1 MKTRI
6 TKTGVSQ
13 TVRQLIESQRLTGA
27 ARPAGVWVLAA
38 SLALSSSIAA
48 AQQASTV
55 EDSLDEVVVTGTRVE
70 RAGFEAPTPLT
81 VIGLEEL
88 KAASVSNI
96 AEFVNTLPSVVGSAT
111 PQNSNTS
118 ISAGTAG
125 VNALNLRGLGTV
137 RTLVLVDSQ
146 RSVGSVLS
154 GVVDVNNIPQG
165 LVERVEIVTGGASA
179 AYGSDAVSGVVNF
192 ILDRDYT
199 GFKGEFDT
207 NESGEGDNQAVRGSL
222 TFGMPFAGE
231 RGHIVLNAEA
241 IDDDGVKGVP
251 RDWNQDGW
259 YLINNPTYTTT
270 NGQPE
275 YLVTPTAALMQAA
288 AGGLITSTILRGTAF
303 GVGGAP
309 YQFNYGSFKPAASA
323 STPQTAGPWM
333 VGGGWQTNQFN
344 SAQSLKASEKRDGY
358 FGRVSFDVS
367 DNVTAFLQAS
377 RNTTKTNNT
386 TGYQFNQANVTIRS
400 DNAFI
405 PASVR
410 ATLQANNIASFV
422 MGTMNADLPL
432 RLAVNDRTVTR
443 YVVGFEGKVDVF
455 GSGWRWNAYY
465 QSGKSE
471 SLEMA
476 QDITNNARLA
486 LAQDAVFRPGTT
498 QIVCR
503 STLTN
508 PSDGCVPLNRMGIG
522 VASKEALAYVLG
534 NPQREQIL
542 EQNVAAL
549 SVNGEPFSV
558 AAGPVSI
565 AAGIEQREE
574 EVSGFVDPIYRS
586 GWFVGNYLPNFG
598 KYDVKEA
605 FLETV
610 VPIAAGKPMAEA
622 LDLNAAVRR
631 TDYST
636 SGAVTTW
643 KVGVTYSPNDDLRFR
658 VTRSR
663 DIRAPNLGE
672 LFAAGT
678 SNTNNVLDPF
688 NNNANTQ
695 YRGVNRGNPNL
706 KPEEADQWGL
716 GVVLQ
721 PSALPG
727 FNASLDYYEIDL
739 AGAIGSLPAQEIVDR
754 CFEGSQVYCAAI
766 TRGVAAG
773 GTNIITEIA
782 ISPFNL
788 AERINRGVDLEL
800 SYSMDVPGLAGNS
813 GNLQLR
819 GLVTKYLENYTDD
832 GIVTPTDSV
841 GSNTGDGPPDYI
853 YRLTARYKSGP
864 FALSLTGR
872 GVSAGVYNPVWV
884 ECTSACPASTS
895 IFRTINDNDIE
906 GQFVVD
912 ANFTYTLERQND
924 SSYELFLNIR
934 NVLDTDPPIVAPGP
948 AGSAYG
954 TPATNPTL
962 FDQLGRNFRVGV
974 RFKM

>member
-1 MKTRI
+1 MSNNNRYQIRQIVRTALQRWETADKLR
-6 TKTGVSQ
+6 TGSAA
-13 TVRQLIESQRLTGA
+13 LI
-27 ARPAGVWVLAA
+27 AA
-38 SLALSSSIAA
+38 SLTVAA
-48 AQQASTV
+48 PVGLAQATV
-55 EDSLDEVVVTGTRVE
+55 ADSLDEVVITGSRVE

-81 VIGLEEL
+81 VMGIEEL
-88 KAASVSNI
+88 KAAPVSNL

-111 PQNSNTS
+111 PQTSNTS

-137 RTLVLVDSQ
+137 RTLVLVDGQ
-146 RSVGSVLS
+146 RSVGSILN
-154 GVVDVNNIPQG
+154 GTVDVNNIPQS
-165 LVERVEIVTGGASA
+165 LVKRVEVVTGGASA

-199 GFKGEFDT
+199 GFKGEFDA
-207 NESGEGDNQAVRGSL
+207 NESGEGDNKSVRGSL
-222 TFGMPFAGE
+222 TFGTPFAGD
-231 RGHIVLNAEA
+231 RGHFIAA
-241 IDDDGVKGVP
+241 ADYTDDRGVKGVP
-251 RDWNQDGW
+251 RDWNQNGW
-259 YLINNPTYTTT
+259 YMINNPAYTAT

-275 YLVTPTAALMQAA
+275 YLVTPNAALMQAS
-288 AGGLITSTILRGTAF
+288 AGGLITNTVLRGTAF
-303 GVGGAP
+303 GPGGVP
-309 YQFNYGSFKPAASA
+309 YQFNYGSFRPSASA
-323 STPQTAGPWM
+323 ATPQTAGPWM
-333 VGGGWQTNQFN
+333 VGGGWEDNQFN
-344 SAQSLKASEKRDGY
+344 SAQSLKASEERKGG
-358 FGRVSFDVS
+358 FGRLSFDFTE
-367 DNVTAFLQAS
+367 NVTGFVQAS
-377 RNTTKTNNT
+377 YNNTKTNNT
-386 TGYQFNQANVTIRS
+386 TGYQFNQANVVIRS

-410 ATLQANNIASFV
+410 SVLQANNLAQFT

-443 YVVGFEGKVDVF
+443 FVAGLDGRVNLFDSSWK
-455 GSGWRWNAYY
+455 WNAYY
-465 QSGKSE
+465 QRGESD

-486 LAQDAVFRPGTT
+486 LAQDAVFRPGTSEV
-498 QIVCR
+498 VCR
-503 STLTN
+503 STLTDPN
-508 PSDGCVPLNRMGIG
+508 NGCVPLNRMGIG
-522 VASKEALAYVLG
+522 VASPAALRYVLG
-534 NPQREQIL
+534 NPQREQTL
-542 EQNVAAL
+542 KQSVAAV
-549 SVNGEPFSV
+549 SINGEPFSV
-558 AAGPVSI
+558 PAGPVSL
-565 AAGIEQREE
+565 ATGIEWREE
-574 EVSGFVDPIYRS
+574 EVTGFVDPIYRS

-610 VPIAAGKPMAEA
+610 VPLASGSALAEA

-643 KVGVTYSPNDDLRFR
+643 KVGITYSPIDDLRFR
-658 VTRSR
+658 MTRSR

-727 FNASLDYYEIDL
+727 FNASVDYYEIDL
-739 AGAIGSLPAQEIVDR
+739 TGAIGSLPAQEIVDR
-754 CFEGSQVYCAAI
+754 CFEGNQVYCVAI

-788 AERINRGVDLEL
+788 AQRLNRGLDVEL
-800 SYSMDVPGLAGNS
+800 SYTRDVAGIGGNS

-819 GLVTKYLENYTDD
+819 ALMTKYYENFVND

-841 GSNTGDGPPDYI
+841 GSNTGDGPPNHI
-853 YRLTARYKSGP
+853 YRLSARYRTGP
-864 FALSLTGR
+864 YSMTLIGR
-872 GVSAGVYNPVWV
+872 GVSSGVYNTAWV
-884 ECTSACPASTS
+884 ECTSGCPASNS
-895 IFRTINDNDIE
+895 FSRTINNNKID
-906 GQFVVD
+906 GQFVMD
-912 ANFTYTLERQND
+912 ANLTYAVERD
-924 SSYELFLNIR
+924 DAMSYEVFFNIR
-934 NVLDTDPPIVAPGP
+934 NLLDKDPPIVAPGP

-962 FDQLGRNFRVGV
+962 FDQLGRNFRLGV

>member
-1 MKTRI
+1 MSNNNRYQIRQIVRTALQRWETADKLR
-6 TKTGVSQ
+6 TGSAA
-13 TVRQLIESQRLTGA
+13 LI
-27 ARPAGVWVLAA
+27 AA
-38 SLALSSSIAA
+38 SLTVAA
-48 AQQASTV
+48 PVGLAQATV
-55 EDSLDEVVVTGTRVE
+55 ADSLDEVVITGSRVE

-81 VIGLEEL
+81 VMGIEEL
-88 KAASVSNI
+88 KAAPVSNL

-111 PQNSNTS
+111 PQTSNTS

-137 RTLVLVDSQ
+137 RTLVLVDGQ
-146 RSVGSVLS
+146 RSVGSILN
-154 GVVDVNNIPQG
+154 GTVDVNNIPQS
-165 LVERVEIVTGGASA
+165 LVKRVEVVTGGASA

-199 GFKGEFDT
+199 GFKGEFDA
-207 NESGEGDNQAVRGSL
+207 NESGEGDNKSVRGSL
-222 TFGMPFAGE
+222 TFGTPFAGD
-231 RGHIVLNAEA
+231 RGHFIAA
-241 IDDDGVKGVP
+241 ADYTDDRGVKGVP
-251 RDWNQDGW
+251 RDWNQNGW
-259 YLINNPTYTTT
+259 YMINNPAYTAT

-275 YLVTPTAALMQAA
+275 YLVTPNAALMQAS
-288 AGGLITSTILRGTAF
+288 AGGLITNTVLRGTAF
-303 GVGGAP
+303 GPGGVP
-309 YQFNYGSFKPAASA
+309 YQFNYGSFRPSASA
-323 STPQTAGPWM
+323 ATPQTAGPWM
-333 VGGGWQTNQFN
+333 VGGGWEDNQFN
-344 SAQSLKASEKRDGY
+344 SAQSLKASEERKGG
-358 FGRVSFDVS
+358 FGRLSFDFTE
-367 DNVTAFLQAS
+367 NVTGFVQAS
-377 RNTTKTNNT
+377 YNNTKTNNT
-386 TGYQFNQANVTIRS
+386 TGYQFNQANVVIRS

-410 ATLQANNIASFV
+410 SVLQANNLAQFT

-443 YVVGFEGKVDVF
+443 FVAGLDGRVNLFDSSWK
-455 GSGWRWNAYY
+455 WNAYY
-465 QSGKSE
+465 QRGESD

-486 LAQDAVFRPGTT
+486 LAQDAVFRPGTSEV
-498 QIVCR
+498 VCR
-503 STLTN
+503 STLTDPN
-508 PSDGCVPLNRMGIG
+508 NGCVPLNRMGIG
-522 VASKEALAYVLG
+522 VASPAALRYVLG
-534 NPQREQIL
+534 NPQREQTL
-542 EQNVAAL
+542 KQSVAAV
-549 SVNGEPFSV
+549 SINGEPFSV
-558 AAGPVSI
+558 PAGPVSL
-565 AAGIEQREE
+565 ATGIEWREE
-574 EVSGFVDPIYRS
+574 EVTGFVDPIYRS

-610 VPIAAGKPMAEA
+610 VPLASGSALAEA

-643 KVGVTYSPNDDLRFR
+643 KVGITYSPIDDLRFR
-658 VTRSR
+658 MTRSR

-727 FNASLDYYEIDL
+727 FNASVDYYEIDL
-739 AGAIGSLPAQEIVDR
+739 TGAIGSLPAQEIVDR
-754 CFEGSQVYCAAI
+754 CFEGNQVYCVAI

-788 AERINRGVDLEL
+788 AQRLNRGLDVEL
-800 SYSMDVPGLAGNS
+800 SYTRDVAGIGGNS

-819 GLVTKYLENYTDD
+819 ALMTKYYENFVND
-832 GIVTPTDSV
+832 GIVRPTDSV
-841 GSNTGDGPPDYI
+841 GRNTGDGPPNHI
-853 YRLTARYKSGP
+853 YRLSARYRTGP
-864 FALSLTGR
+864 YSMTLIGR
-872 GVSAGVYNPVWV
+872 GVSSGVYNTAWV
-884 ECTSACPASTS
+884 ECTSGCPASNS
-895 IFRTINDNDIE
+895 FSRTINNNKID
-906 GQFVVD
+906 GQFVMD
-912 ANFTYTLERQND
+912 ANLTYAVERD
-924 SSYELFLNIR
+924 DAMSYEVFFNIR
-934 NVLDTDPPIVAPGP
+934 NLLDKDPPIVAPGP

-962 FDQLGRNFRVGV
+962 FDQLGRNFRLGV

>member
-1 MKTRI
+1 MNNSIKTAS
-6 TKTGVSQ
+6 VADA
-13 TVRQLIESQRLTGA
+13 VRQIVGSRQRVGMAWGGSAIALVATVALGTSPVVAQEA
-27 ARPAGVWVLAA
+27 AVA
-38 SLALSSSIAA
+38 
-48 AQQASTV
+48 
-55 EDSLDEVVVTGTRVE
+55 DSLDEVVVTGTRIE

-81 VIGLEEL
+81 VIGIEEL
-88 KAASVSNI
+88 KAAPVSNL
-96 AEFVNTLPSVVGSAT
+96 AEFVNTLPSVVGSST

-137 RTLVLVDSQ
+137 RTLVLVDGQ
-146 RSVGSVLS
+146 RSVGSILT
-154 GVVDVNNIPQG
+154 GVVDVNNIPQS
-165 LVERVEIVTGGASA
+165 LVERVEVVTGGASA

-192 ILDRDYT
+192 ILDKDYT
-199 GFKGEFDT
+199 GFKGEFVA
-207 NESGEGDNQAVRGSL
+207 NESGEGDNRSVRGSL
-222 TFGMPFAGE
+222 TFGTPFAGD
-231 RGHIVLNAEA
+231 RGHFIAAVEA
-241 IDDDGVKGVP
+241 IDDDGVMGVP
-251 RDWNQDGW
+251 RDWNQNGW
-259 YLINNPTYTTT
+259 YTIPNPTYTTT

-275 YLVTPTAALMQAA
+275 YLVTSNAALMQVA
-288 AGGLITSTILRGTAF
+288 AGGLITDTVLRGTAF
-303 GVGGAP
+303 GPGGTP
-309 YQFNYGSFKPAASA
+309 YQFNYGDFKPATNPRS
-323 STPQTAGPWM
+323 AGPWM
-333 VGGGWQTNQFN
+333 VGGGWQDNQFN
-344 SAQSLKASEKRDGY
+344 SAQSLKAEEQRNGL
-358 FGRVSFDVS
+358 FARLSFDLTDS
-367 DNVTAFLQAS
+367 TTAFVQAS
-377 RNTTKTNNT
+377 RNKTETTNI
-386 TGYQFNQANVTIRS
+386 TGYQFNQANVVIRS

-410 ATLQANNIASFV
+410 SALQANNIASFTL
-422 MGTMNADLPL
+422 GTMNADLPL
-432 RLAVNDRTVTR
+432 RLANNERTVQR
-443 YVVGFEGKVDVF
+443 FVAGLDGKVNLF
-455 GSGWRWNAYY
+455 GSDWRWNAYY
-465 QSGKSE
+465 QQGE
-471 SLEMA
+471 SDSIETA
-476 QDITNNARLA
+476 RDITNNARLA

-503 STLTN
+503 STLTSPDN
-508 PSDGCVPLNRMGIG
+508 GCVPLNRMGVG
-522 VASKEALAYVLG
+522 VVSKEALAYVLG
-534 NPQREQIL
+534 NPQREQTL
-542 EQNVAAL
+542 EQRVAAI
-549 SVNGEPFSV
+549 SINGEPFSV
-558 AAGPVSI
+558 AAGPVSL
-565 AAGIEQREE
+565 ATGIEWREE
-574 EVSGFVDPIYRS
+574 EVTGFVDPIYRS

-610 VPIAAGKPMAEA
+610 VPLAAGKPMAEA

-643 KVGVTYSPNDDLRFR
+643 KVGLTYSPNDDLRFR
-658 VTRSR
+658 LTRSR

-706 KPEEADQWGL
+706 LPEEADQWGF

-721 PSALPG
+721 PTALPG
-727 FNASLDYYEIDL
+727 FNASVDYYEIDL

-773 GTNIITEIA
+773 GTNIISEIA

-788 AERINRGVDLEL
+788 AERINRGIDLEL
-800 SYSMDVPGLAGNS
+800 SYQMDVPGLAGND

-819 GLVTKYLENYTDD
+819 GLVTHYLENYSDD

-841 GSNTGDGPPDYI
+841 GHNTGDGPPDYM

-864 FALSLTGR
+864 YAMSLTGR
-872 GVSAGVYNPVWV
+872 GISSGVYNNAWI
-884 ECTSACPASTS
+884 ECTTGCPTS
-895 IFRTINDNDIE
+895 NSINRTINDNNID

-912 ANFTYTLERQND
+912 ANLTYTMERAND
-924 SSYELFLNIR
+924 SSYEFFLNIR
-934 NVLDTDPPIVAPGP
+934 NLLDEDPPVVAPGP

-954 TPATNPTL
+954 TPSTNPTL

-974 RFKM
+974 RFKL

>member
-1 MKTRI
+1 MSNNNRYQIRQIVRTALQRWETADKLR
-6 TKTGVSQ
+6 TGSAA
-13 TVRQLIESQRLTGA
+13 LI
-27 ARPAGVWVLAA
+27 AA
-38 SLALSSSIAA
+38 SLTVAA
-48 AQQASTV
+48 PVGLAQATV
-55 EDSLDEVVVTGTRVE
+55 ADSLDEVVITGSRVE

-81 VIGLEEL
+81 VMGIEEL
-88 KAASVSNI
+88 KAAPVSNL

-111 PQNSNTS
+111 PQTSNTS

-137 RTLVLVDSQ
+137 RTLVLVDGQ
-146 RSVGSVLS
+146 RSVGSILN
-154 GVVDVNNIPQG
+154 GTVDVNNIPQS
-165 LVERVEIVTGGASA
+165 LVKRVEVVTGGASA

-199 GFKGEFDT
+199 GFKGEFDA
-207 NESGEGDNQAVRGSL
+207 NESGEGDNKSVRGSL
-222 TFGMPFAGE
+222 TFGTPFAGD
-231 RGHIVLNAEA
+231 RGHFIAA
-241 IDDDGVKGVP
+241 ADYTDDRGVKGVP
-251 RDWNQDGW
+251 RDWNQNGW
-259 YLINNPTYTTT
+259 YMINNPAYTAT

-275 YLVTPTAALMQAA
+275 YLVTPNAALMQAS
-288 AGGLITSTILRGTAF
+288 AGGLITNTVLRGTAF
-303 GVGGAP
+303 GPGGVP
-309 YQFNYGSFKPAASA
+309 YQFNYGSFRPSASA
-323 STPQTAGPWM
+323 ATPQTAGPWM
-333 VGGGWQTNQFN
+333 VGGGWEDNQFN
-344 SAQSLKASEKRDGY
+344 SAQSLKASEERKGG
-358 FGRVSFDVS
+358 FGRLSFDFTE
-367 DNVTAFLQAS
+367 NVTGFVQAS
-377 RNTTKTNNT
+377 YNNTKTNNT
-386 TGYQFNQANVTIRS
+386 TGYQFNQANVVIRS

-410 ATLQANNIASFV
+410 SVLQANNLAQFT

-443 YVVGFEGKVDVF
+443 FVAGLDGRVNLFDSSWK
-455 GSGWRWNAYY
+455 WNAYY
-465 QSGKSE
+465 QRGESD

-486 LAQDAVFRPGTT
+486 LAQDAVFRPGTSEV
-498 QIVCR
+498 VCR
-503 STLTN
+503 STLTDPN
-508 PSDGCVPLNRMGIG
+508 NGCVPLNRMGIG
-522 VASKEALAYVLG
+522 VASPAALRYVLG
-534 NPQREQIL
+534 NPQREQTL
-542 EQNVAAL
+542 KQSVAAV
-549 SVNGEPFSV
+549 SINGEPFSV
-558 AAGPVSI
+558 PAGPVSL
-565 AAGIEQREE
+565 ATGIEWREE
-574 EVSGFVDPIYRS
+574 EVTGFVDPLYRS

-610 VPIAAGKPMAEA
+610 VPLASGSALAEA

-643 KVGVTYSPNDDLRFR
+643 KVGITYSPIDDLRFR
-658 VTRSR
+658 MTRSR

-727 FNASLDYYEIDL
+727 FNASVDYYEIDL
-739 AGAIGSLPAQEIVDR
+739 TGAIGSLPAQEIVDR
-754 CFEGSQVYCAAI
+754 CFEGNQVYCVAI

-788 AERINRGVDLEL
+788 AQRLNRGLDVEL
-800 SYSMDVPGLAGNS
+800 SYTRDVAGIGGNS

-819 GLVTKYLENYTDD
+819 ALMTKYYENFVND
-832 GIVTPTDSV
+832 GIVRPTDSV
-841 GSNTGDGPPDYI
+841 GRNTGDGPPNHI
-853 YRLTARYKSGP
+853 YRLSARYRTGP
-864 FALSLTGR
+864 YSMTLIGR
-872 GVSAGVYNPVWV
+872 GVSSGVYNTAWV
-884 ECTSACPASTS
+884 ECTSGCPASNS
-895 IFRTINDNDIE
+895 FSRTINNNKID
-906 GQFVVD
+906 GQFVMD
-912 ANFTYTLERQND
+912 ANLTYAVERD
-924 SSYELFLNIR
+924 DAMSYEVFFNIR
-934 NVLDTDPPIVAPGP
+934 NLLDKDPPIVAPGP

-962 FDQLGRNFRVGV
+962 FDQLGRNFRLGV

>member
-1 MKTRI
+1 MNKSIKT
-6 TKTGVSQ
+6 VSVAD
-13 TVRQLIESQRLTGA
+13 TVRQIVVSRQRVGMAWGSGA
-27 ARPAGVWVLAA
+27 M
-38 SLALSSSIAA
+38 ALVASIALTSAPVVAQEA
-48 AQQASTV
+48 AVA
-55 EDSLDEVVVTGTRVE
+55 DSLDEVVVTGTRIE

-81 VIGLEEL
+81 VIGIEEL
-88 KAASVSNI
+88 KAAPVSNL
-96 AEFVNTLPSVVGSAT
+96 AELVNTLPSVVGSAT

-137 RTLVLVDSQ
+137 RTLVLVDGQ
-146 RSVGSVLS
+146 RSVGSILT
-154 GVVDVNNIPQG
+154 GVVDVNNIPQS
-165 LVERVEIVTGGASA
+165 LVQRVEVVTGGASA

-192 ILDRDYT
+192 ILDKEYT
-199 GFKGEFDT
+199 GFKGEFDA
-207 NESGEGDNQAVRGSL
+207 NESGEGDNQSTRGSL
-222 TFGMPFAGE
+222 TFGTPFAGD
-231 RGHIVLNAEA
+231 RGHFIANVEA
-241 IDDDGVKGVP
+241 IDDDGVMGVP
-251 RDWNQDGW
+251 RDWNQNGW
-259 YLINNPTYTTT
+259 YTVPNPAYTAT

-275 YLVTPTAALMQAA
+275 YLVTPNAALMQAS
-288 AGGLITSTILRGTAF
+288 AGGLITNTVLRGTAF

-309 YQFNYGSFKPAASA
+309 YQFNYGAFKPAASA
-323 STPQTAGPWM
+323 TTPQTAGPWM
-333 VGGGWQTNQFN
+333 VGGGWQDNQFN
-344 SAQSLKASEKRDGY
+344 SAQSLKAEEKRNGV
-358 FGRVSFDVS
+358 FARLSFDLT
-367 DNVTAFLQAS
+367 DNTTAFLQAS
-377 RNTTKTNNT
+377 RNTTKTNNI
-386 TGYQFNQANVTIRS
+386 TGYQFNQANVVIRS

-410 ATLQANNIASFV
+410 AALQANNIASFT

-432 RLAVNDRTVTR
+432 RLAVNDRTVQR
-443 YVVGFEGKVDVF
+443 FVAGLDGKVSLF
-455 GSGWRWNAYY
+455 GSDWRWNAYY
-465 QSGKSE
+465 QQGESE

-476 QDITNNARLA
+476 KDITNNARLA

-503 STLTN
+503 STLTDPGN
-508 PSDGCVPLNRMGIG
+508 GCVPLNRMGVG
-522 VASKEALAYVLG
+522 VVTNDALAYVLG
-534 NPQREQIL
+534 NPQREQTL
-542 EQNVAAL
+542 EQRVAAI
-549 SVNGEPFSV
+549 SINGEPFSV
-558 AAGPVSI
+558 AAGPVSL
-565 AAGIEQREE
+565 ATGVEWREE

-605 FLETV
+605 FVETV
-610 VPIAAGKPMAEA
+610 VPLAAGKPMAEA

-643 KVGVTYSPNDDLRFR
+643 KVGLTYSPNDDVRFR
-658 VTRSR
+658 LTRSR

-706 KPEEADQWGL
+706 LPEEADQWGF

-721 PSALPG
+721 PGALPG
-727 FNASLDYYEIDL
+727 FNASVDYYEIDL

-754 CFEGSQVYCAAI
+754 CFEGNQVYCAAI

-788 AERINRGVDLEL
+788 AERINRGIDLEL
-800 SYSMDVPGLAGNS
+800 SYQMDVPGLGGND

-819 GLVTKYLENYTDD
+819 GLVTHYLENYQDD

-841 GSNTGDGPPDYI
+841 GSNSGDGPPDYM

-864 FALSLTGR
+864 YSVNLTGR
-872 GVSAGVYNPVWV
+872 GISSGVYNTAWV
-884 ECTSACPASTS
+884 ECTTGCPASNS
-895 IFRTINDNDIE
+895 FNRTINDNSID

-912 ANFTYTLERQND
+912 ANLTYTLERAND
-924 SSYELFLNIR
+924 SSYEFFLNIR
-934 NVLDTDPPIVAPGP
+934 NLLDKDPPIVAPGP

-954 TPATNPTL
+954 TPSTNPTL
-962 FDQLGRNFRVGV
+962 FDQLGRNYRVGV
-974 RFKM
+974 RFKL